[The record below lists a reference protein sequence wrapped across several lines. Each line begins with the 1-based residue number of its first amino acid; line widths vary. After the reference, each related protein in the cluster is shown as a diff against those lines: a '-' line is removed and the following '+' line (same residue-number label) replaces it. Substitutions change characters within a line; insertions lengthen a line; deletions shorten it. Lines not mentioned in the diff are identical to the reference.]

1 MMATWIIRFA
11 ALAAAVCLSLPGW
24 ARAADPVAVL
34 TELRMER
41 GQVQVKRAGESQWAV
56 PQPLLA
62 LRPGDQLRAMGEARA
77 VLVFTGGRGVQSV
90 SASNSPFTVE
100 APVSGGSSEKLRGV
114 LGSVADFLVGKQKDL
129 NYLPLSVR
137 AARPPRVMPISPR
150 DTKLASG
157 PVVFEWSGS
166 DGLRYRLRVSGP
178 EGVLWQESNLRRQPL
193 TYPASAATLSPGV
206 RYSWEVEGPGQPIQR
221 AEFELLSAAEAAR
234 VRETMDLITPA
245 ALPGSS
251 RSSVAVMRAGWLFQ
265 QQLYA
270 DSRRELMT
278 ALAADPDE
286 PTLHVLLGQVYERTG
301 LGDMATR
308 EFIEARDLSSRKP

>member
-1 MMATWIIRFA
+1 MMATWMIRFA

-62 LRPGDQLRAMGEARA
+62 LRPGDQLRAAGEGRA

-100 APVSGGSSEKLRGV
+100 APASGGSSEKLRGV

-137 AARPPRVMPISPR
+137 AVHPPRVLPLSPR
-150 DTKLASG
+150 DTRLVSA

-166 DGLRYRLRVSGP
+166 DSLRYRIQVSGP
-178 EGVLWQESNLRRQPL
+178 QGLLWEGVNLPRKPL
-193 TYPASAATLSPGV
+193 TYPASAPALSPGV
-206 RYSWEVEGPGQPIQR
+206 RYSWQVQAAGQPAQR
-221 AEFELLSAAEAAR
+221 TEFEILAPDDAAR
-234 VRETMDLITPA
+234 AREAMDLITPV

-270 DSRRELMT
+270 DSRRELIV

-286 PTLHVLLGQVYERTG
+286 PTLHVLLGQVYERIG
-301 LGDMATR
+301 LGEMATR
-308 EFIEARDLSSRKP
+308 EFIEARDLSSRRP

>member
-1 MMATWIIRFA
+1 MVATWMIRFA
-11 ALAAAVCLSLPGW
+11 ALTAAVCLSLPGS

-100 APVSGGSSEKLRGV
+100 APASGGSSEKLRGV

-137 AARPPRVMPISPR
+137 AVRPPRVMPISPR
-150 DTKLASG
+150 DTRVLAA
-157 PVVFEWSGS
+157 PVVFEWSGPDS
-166 DGLRYRLRVSGP
+166 LRYRVRVSGP
-178 EGVLWQESNLRRQPL
+178 QGTLWEQANLPRRPL
-193 TYPASAATLSPGV
+193 TYPASAPALAPGE
-206 RYSWEVEGPGQPIQR
+206 RFAWQLEAPGQPAQR
-221 AEFELLSAAEAAR
+221 TEFEILAPAAADR
-234 VRETMDLITPA
+234 VREAADLLTPA
-245 ALPGSS
+245 SLPGYS
-251 RSSVAVMRAGWLFQ
+251 RSSVSLVRAGFFFQEQLF
-265 QQLYA
+265 A
-270 DSRRELMT
+270 DARRELM
-278 ALAADPDE
+278 AAIAADPDE
-286 PTLHVLLGQVYERTG
+286 PTLHMLLGRVYERIG
-301 LGDMATR
+301 LGEMATR

>member
-1 MMATWIIRFA
+1 MTATRMIRFA

-34 TELRMER
+34 TELRVER

-62 LRPGDQLRAMGEARA
+62 LRPGDQLRAVGEGRA

-100 APVSGGSSEKLRGV
+100 APASGGSSEKLRGV

-137 AARPPRVMPISPR
+137 AVRPPRVLPLSPR
-150 DTKLASG
+150 DTRLLSA
-157 PVVFEWSGS
+157 PVVFEWSGPE
-166 DGLRYRLRVSGP
+166 GLRYRIQVSGP
-178 EGVLWQESNLRRQPL
+178 QGLLWEGANLPRKPL
-193 TYPASAATLSPGV
+193 TYPASAPTLSPGV
-206 RYSWEVEGPGQPIQR
+206 RYSWQVQAAGQPAQR
-221 AEFELLSAAEAAR
+221 TEFEILAPDDAAR
-234 VRETMDLITPA
+234 AREAMDLITPA

-270 DSRRELMT
+270 DSRRELIA
-278 ALAADPDE
+278 ALAVDPDE
-286 PTLHVLLGQVYERTG
+286 PTLHVLLGQVYERIG
-301 LGDMATR
+301 LGEMATR
-308 EFIEARDLSSRKP
+308 EFIEARDLSSRRP

>member
-1 MMATWIIRFA
+1 MMANRIIRVA
-11 ALAAAVCLSLPGW
+11 ALAVAVCLSLPGG

-34 TELRMER
+34 TEIRMER

-62 LRPGDQLRAMGEARA
+62 LRPGDQLRAAGEGRA
-77 VLVFTGGRGVQSV
+77 VLVFTGGRGAQSV
-90 SASNSPFTVE
+90 SASNSPFTVD
-100 APVSGGSSEKLRGV
+100 APAATGSSEKLRGV
-114 LGSVADFLVGKQKDL
+114 LGSVTDFLVGKQKDL

-137 AARPPRVMPISPR
+137 AVRPPPVLPLSPR
-150 DTKLASG
+150 DTRLVSA
-157 PVVFEWSGS
+157 PVVFEWSGPDS
-166 DGLRYRLRVSGP
+166 LRYRIQVSGP
-178 EGVLWQESNLRRQPL
+178 QGLLWEQANLPRKPL
-193 TYPASAATLSPGV
+193 TYPASAPALSPGV
-206 RYSWEVEGPGQPIQR
+206 RYAWQLEAPGKPAQR
-221 AEFELLSAAEAAR
+221 TEFELLTAADAAR
-234 VRETMDLITPA
+234 AREAMDLITPA

-251 RSSVAVMRAGWLFQ
+251 QSSVAVMRAGWLFQ

-286 PTLHVLLGQVYERTG
+286 PTLHLVLGQVYERIG
-301 LGDMATR
+301 LGEMATR